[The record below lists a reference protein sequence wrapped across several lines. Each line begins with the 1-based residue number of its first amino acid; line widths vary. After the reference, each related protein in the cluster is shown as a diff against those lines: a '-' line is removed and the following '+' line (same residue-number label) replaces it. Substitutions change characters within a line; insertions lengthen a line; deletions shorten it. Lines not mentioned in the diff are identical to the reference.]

1 MSRTGCGRESR
12 QPRAERKRVADVTD
26 RDDAAKAMNR
36 INEVWL
42 HGDIADL
49 EPLMHPDIVMVFP
62 GFGGAVRGRTELI
75 AGFHEFRDTAALQEF
90 HDEEHHVDVA
100 GNTAIVSF
108 RYDMLYERTGE
119 QFRATGRDLWIFE
132 KQNGAWI
139 AVWRTMLDV
148 DENPA

>member
-1 MSRTGCGRESR
+1 M
-12 QPRAERKRVADVTD
+12 ADETD
-26 RDDAAKAMNR
+26 RDAAARAMNR

-62 GFGGAVRGRTELI
+62 GFGGAVRGRTNLI

-90 HDEEHHVDVA
+90 HDEEQHVDVA
-100 GNTAIVSF
+100 GNTAVVSF
-108 RYDMLYERTGE
+108 RYDMLYERSGD
-119 QFRATGRDLWIFE
+119 QFRATGRDLWVFQ
-132 KQNGAWI
+132 KHNDAWI

-148 DENPA
+148 DETPA